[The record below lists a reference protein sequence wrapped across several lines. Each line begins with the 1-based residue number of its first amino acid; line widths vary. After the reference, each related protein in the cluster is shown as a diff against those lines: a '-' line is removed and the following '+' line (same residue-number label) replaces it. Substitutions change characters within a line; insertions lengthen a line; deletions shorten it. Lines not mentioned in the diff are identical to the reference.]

1 MNYWKFNREDFVKIW
16 INKKELCDISLN
28 EFEILS
34 EIQQRKKVIHKGNF
48 KKAQNK
54 LHDTHIK

>member
-16 INKKELCDISLN
+16 INKKELYDISLN

-34 EIQQRKKVIHKGNF
+34 EIQQRKKVIHKDNF
-48 KKAQNK
+48 KKS
-54 LHDTHIK
+54 LE